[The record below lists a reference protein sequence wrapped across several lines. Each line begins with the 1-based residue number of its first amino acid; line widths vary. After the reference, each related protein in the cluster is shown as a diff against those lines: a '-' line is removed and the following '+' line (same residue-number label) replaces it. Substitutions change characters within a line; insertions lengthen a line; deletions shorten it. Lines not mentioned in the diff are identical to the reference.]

1 MNEKM
6 KTNIHIP
13 EQPGK
18 PEFRIGTEL
27 ADFPVSD
34 CPAYLREGIGGVC
47 ISGCASIQV
56 FDNKFKIVPAMV
68 LTLLPWQLVS
78 IKEISPDF
86 RMAFFCNSQ
95 TMFMD
100 TLSGLWRL
108 RPGFFFYMHE
118 QSHDILKL

>member
-6 KTNIHIP
+6 NTNIHIP
-13 EQPGK
+13 DQPGK

-86 RMAFFCNSQ
+86 RMAFF
-95 TMFMD
+95 
-100 TLSGLWRL
+100 
-108 RPGFFFYMHE
+108 
-118 QSHDILKL
+118 